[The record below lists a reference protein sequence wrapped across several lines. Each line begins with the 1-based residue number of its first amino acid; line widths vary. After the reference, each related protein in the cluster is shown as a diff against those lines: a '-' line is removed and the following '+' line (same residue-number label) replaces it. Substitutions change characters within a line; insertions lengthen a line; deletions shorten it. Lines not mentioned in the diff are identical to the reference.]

1 MTRPAAPTP
10 PDSLSSERAAH
21 GTALLIIDMISCW
34 DFPDAD
40 ALLRGAVAIAA
51 PIAQLKSRCTAA
63 GVPTI
68 YCNDNR
74 GRWRSDFRSL
84 FDSALACG
92 GEGGEIARRLAPGP
106 KDYFVLKPMQS
117 SFFETPLASL
127 LKYLDVHRLIL
138 TGISS
143 DQCVMASAM
152 EAGLR
157 GLDVVV
163 PQEAVASQTPE
174 RNAAALRQFKETHKL
189 EVVSVRSLARK
200 LSAPKSQR

>member
-1 MTRPAAPTP
+1 MTRPADPKP
-10 PDSLSSERAAH
+10 PDSLSSDRAAH

-40 ALLRGAVAIAA
+40 ALMHCAVAIAA
-51 PIAQLKSRCTAA
+51 PIAQLKSHCAAA

-84 FDSALACG
+84 VDSALACG
-92 GEGGEIARRLAPGP
+92 GKGGEIARRLAPGP
-106 KDYFVLKPMQS
+106 EDYFVLKPMQS

-157 GLDVVV
+157 ALDVVV

-174 RNAAALRQFKETHKL
+174 RNEAALRQFRETHKL
-189 EVVSVRSLARK
+189 EVVSVRSLVRQLAV
-200 LSAPKSQR
+200 PKVRR